1 VIAVGAKGSEIVNIT
16 VAEATVRFLI
26 AQRIEIDG
34 TNEPLF
40 PGVLAIFG
48 HGNVTS
54 FGHSLQIHQD
64 ELPVWRGQNEQG
76 MGLAAAA
83 FTKVMRRQQILV
95 CTSSIGPGA
104 TNMVTAAGVAM
115 SNRLP
120 VLFISG
126 DTFASRLSDPVLQQ
140 VEHFGDPSTT
150 VNDSFRP
157 VVRFWDR
164 IVNPAQLMSVMPQ
177 AVNTMLDPGQCG
189 PAFIGLPQDIAA
201 MAYDFPAEFFAV
213 RVHRINRPRPDSFQL
228 AAVVERITK
237 SARPVIIAG
246 GGIHYSRAE
255 QELAEFAQRHAIP
268 VVETVAGKSCLLSEN
283 PMLVGPI
290 GVTGAQAPNE
300 LVAQADLVV
309 AIGTRL
315 QDFTTGSWTLF
326 DAHAEIVG
334 INSASF
340 DANKHFSMPL
350 VCDAR
355 EALVELSAGLDQYR
369 TPASWQAEA
378 ARLRVDQHS
387 FVESRTALDG
397 DWPPS
402 YAQIVGRVHHQATK
416 EDYVLT
422 AAGGLPGELNIN
434 WESKAI
440 ASFDCEYGFSC
451 MGYEIAGAWG
461 AAMARREGEV
471 FALVG
476 DGSYLMMNSEIYS
489 SIVSGHKFILV
500 VCDNEGYAVID
511 RLQVNQGG
519 VSFNNM
525 LRDVRGP
532 GKDVRVDF
540 VAHAGA
546 LGAAT
551 FTANSVQELDRALA
565 LARQADRTSVIVLG
579 VRASDWTEGGA
590 FWEVGV
596 PEVSDRGQVREARE
610 RLEAGL
616 QGRRR
621 GV

>member
-1 VIAVGAKGSEIVNIT
+1 MVDKDSGVVRVT
-16 VAEATVRFLI
+16 VAEALVRFLI
-26 AQRIEIDG
+26 AQRIEIESK
-34 TNEPLF
+34 NEPLF

-54 FGHSLQIHQD
+54 FGHSLQMHQE

-83 FTKVMRRQQILV
+83 YTKAMRRQQILV
-95 CTSSIGPGA
+95 CTSSVGPGA

-115 SNRLP
+115 ANRLP

-140 VEHFGDPSTT
+140 VEHFGEPSTT
-150 VNDSFRP
+150 VNDAFRP

-164 IVNPAQLMSVMPQ
+164 IVNPAQLLSAMPQ
-177 AVNTMLDPGQCG
+177 AVNTMLDPAQCG

-213 RVHRINRPRPDSFQL
+213 RVHRISRPRPDSVQL
-228 AAVVERITK
+228 AAVVDRIKK

-255 QELAEFAQRHAIP
+255 NELAEFAKLHAIP
-268 VVETVAGKSCLLSEN
+268 VVETVAGKSSLLGEN
-283 PMLVGPI
+283 PLLVGPL

-300 LVAQADLVV
+300 LVAQSDLVL

-326 DAHAEIVG
+326 DSHTEIVG

-340 DANKHFSMPL
+340 DAQKHFSIPL

-355 EALVELSAGLDQYR
+355 EALVELSAGLEQF
-369 TPASWQAEA
+369 TTSAAWQATA
-378 ARLRVDQHS
+378 TKLRADLHS
-387 FVESRTALDG
+387 FVDSRIRSD
-397 DWPPS
+397 DNWPPS
-402 YAQIVGRVHHQATK
+402 YAQIIGRVHNQATP

-440 ASFDCEYGFSC
+440 ATFDCEYGFSC

-461 AAMARREGEV
+461 AAMARTRGEV

-489 SIVSGHKFILV
+489 SILSGHKFILV

-540 VAHAGA
+540 AAHAAA
-546 LGAAT
+546 LGAET
-551 FTANSVQELDRALA
+551 FTANSIEEFDQALTRARA
-565 LARQADRTSVIVLG
+565 TDRTSVIVLP
-579 VRASDWTEGGA
+579 VRSTDWTEGGA

-596 PEVSDRGQVREARE
+596 PEVSDRVEVRQART
-610 RLEAGL
+610 RLEVGL
-616 QGRRR
+616 KGRRR